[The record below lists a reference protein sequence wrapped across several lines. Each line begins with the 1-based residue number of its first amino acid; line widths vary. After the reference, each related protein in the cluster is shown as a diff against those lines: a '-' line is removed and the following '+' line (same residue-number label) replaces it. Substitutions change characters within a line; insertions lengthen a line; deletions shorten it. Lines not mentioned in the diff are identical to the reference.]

1 REALLA
7 YEKARLEA
15 TAKVV
20 RTNRQF
26 PPDYIIMKVDELTG
40 GQPFANIDD
49 VISQAELRE
58 LSDDYKR
65 IAGFALEKRA

>member
-1 REALLA
+1 
-7 YEKARLEA
+7 
-15 TAKVV
+15 V

-40 GQPFANIDD
+40 GRPFAHIDD

-58 LSDDYKR
+58 LSENYKR
-65 IAGFALEKRA
+65 IAGFALERKA